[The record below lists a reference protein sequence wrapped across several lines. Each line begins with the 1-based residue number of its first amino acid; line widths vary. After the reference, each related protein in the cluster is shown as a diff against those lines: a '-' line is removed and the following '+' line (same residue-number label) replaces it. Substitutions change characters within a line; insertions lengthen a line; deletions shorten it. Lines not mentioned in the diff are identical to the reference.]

1 MSLLLA
7 MLGCGPAPQADT
19 GEAPAP
25 VAATCDAS
33 GGRRHW
39 VMTGLTFVRVQEDGS
54 SDGFDLDGEAT
65 ETGDDG
71 VGCGI
76 PDMVGL
82 DGTEGVDNAFARLLP
97 VLETTEFIGV
107 EAIIDAAI
115 QSGEVLLIPEIA
127 GAESLVADDC
137 VTVGLRRGAGDPML
151 DTNGELLASQTLDL
165 DPAFADVEVGELPIV
180 AGSVQARPFSLS
192 LPVSILNADLSFDIA
207 GGAIRYD
214 LAADGT
220 LSGVMAGGLSTAY
233 LREVASTENVS
244 AEVFEL
250 VDSVVDSVADL
261 APDDQGQCTQIS
273 ITLGFSAVPV
283 YVFEDAL

>member
-7 MLGCGPAPQADT
+7 LLGCGSPSVSDT
-19 GEAPAP
+19 GTAP
-25 VAATCDAS
+25 VDAATCDAS

-54 SDGFDLDGEAT
+54 SDGFDLDGEVT
-65 ETGDDG
+65 ETGDNG

-76 PDMVGL
+76 PDMEGP

-115 QSGEVLLIPEIA
+115 KSGEVLLIPEVD
-127 GAESLVADDC
+127 GAESLVEDDC
-137 VTVGLRRGAGDPML
+137 VTVGLRRGSGDPML
-151 DTNGELLASQTLDL
+151 DTSGELLASQTLDL
-165 DPAFADVEVGELPIV
+165 DPTFADIEVGDLPITD
-180 AGSVQARPFSLS
+180 GSVQARPFSLS
-192 LPVSILNADLSFDIA
+192 LPVSILNADLSFDIG

-244 AEVFEL
+244 EEVYAL

-261 APDDQGQCTQIS
+261 APDDAGQCTQIS
-273 ITLGFSAVPV
+273 VTLGFTAVPV